1 MAERGQQTPIIKKVI
16 KKGHG
21 GHHGGAWKVAYAD
34 FVTAMMALFMV
45 LWIVGQSSKEAKEAI
60 ADYFRTPG
68 VFTTTGAGG
77 RKIAPLVPDPA
88 ASGDGGTLNMPLTKP
103 PQEAI
108 ADILRLQQ
116 KMQEQTLK
124 QVGEQLRT
132 HLAALPELQR
142 LKDQVSI
149 EITED
154 GLRIELLDKEGSSFF
169 EVGSAQFKGETV
181 PVLRTIASEIRT
193 LPNPVVIE
201 GHTDSRPFTVG
212 SNRSNW
218 ELSTD
223 RAHSARRLIESF
235 TVRAEQI
242 AHVRGY
248 ADRKLRYPEQSYDV
262 RNRRI
267 SIVILYNSNT

>member
-1 MAERGQQTPIIKKVI
+1 MAELRSQSIPVIKKVV

-45 LWIVGQSSKEAKEAI
+45 LWIIGQSSKEAI
-60 ADYFRTPG
+60 ADYFRHPG
-68 VFTTTGAGG
+68 IFTTTGAGG
-77 RKIAPLVPDPA
+77 RKIVPLVPDPA
-88 ASGDGGTLNMPLTKP
+88 TSGETGSFNILPAKP
-103 PQEAI
+103 PQEAL
-108 ADILRLQQ
+108 ADILRQQQ
-116 KMQEQTLK
+116 KTQEQTFK
-124 QVGEQLRT
+124 QVGEHLRAR
-132 HLAALPELQR
+132 LAALPELQR

-149 EITED
+149 EITDD

-169 EVGSAQFKGETV
+169 EVGSAQFKSETI

-193 LPNPVVIE
+193 LPNAVVVE
-201 GHTDSRPFTVG
+201 GHTDSRPFALA
-212 SNRSNW
+212 SSRSNW

-223 RAHSARRLIESF
+223 RAHSARRLMENF
-235 TVRAEQI
+235 QVPAEQI

-248 ADRKLRYPEQSYDV
+248 ADRKLRYPDQPYDV

-267 SIVILYNSNT
+267 SIAILYNT

>member
-1 MAERGQQTPIIKKVI
+1 MAERGQQALIIKKIV

-21 GHHGGAWKVAYAD
+21 GHHGGVWKVAYAD

-60 ADYFRTPG
+60 ADYFRQPG

-77 RKIAPLVPDPA
+77 RKIAPIVPEPTT
-88 ASGDGGTLNMPLTKP
+88 SGDGGTLNIPPTRP
-103 PQEAI
+103 PQEAL
-108 ADILRLQQ
+108 ADILRLQR
-116 KMQEQTLK
+116 KTQEQTLK
-124 QVGEQLRT
+124 QVGEQLQTR
-132 HLAALPELQR
+132 LAALPELQR

-149 EITED
+149 EITKD

-169 EVGSAQFKGETV
+169 EVGSAQFKSETV
-181 PVLRTIASEIRT
+181 PVLRAIASEICT

-201 GHTDSRPFTVG
+201 GHTDSRPFSTG

-223 RAHSARRLIESF
+223 RAHSARRLIENLS
-235 TVRAEQI
+235 VRAEQI
-242 AHVRGY
+242 AQVRGY
-248 ADRKLRYPEQSYDV
+248 ADRKLRYPEQPYDV

-267 SIVILYNSNT
+267 SITILYNT